1 MTDLKPPKKG
11 DVLEVRLPHGTKQA
25 FMQKARDEGRPASE
39 LIRDFI
45 DHYLVAGDIPPPS
58 TWERTMTIVKKHAR
72 GISVALVG
80 AIAAVAIGLSVAP
93 VTAFPDLKAAF
104 GLLDANGDGV
114 VTLEEFSTPRTVGRS
129 YPLVP
134 ALPVD
139 AAPGP
144 AATVPALPTLPSAP
158 LLSQADDGSA
168 PLPAHNETIFLQVAP
183 TLAMP
188 DDQFMARGAAV
199 SMPAITI
206 VDGSSFMADE
216 FAAMDR
222 DSDGKLSY
230 GEFEARHKAILETA
244 FTEMDLDGNG
254 MIDLDELLAAASGA
268 GATLRQL
275 DRNGDRQV
283 SPDEFAAP
291 QS

>member
-1 MTDLKPPKKG
+1 MTERKPPKKS

-45 DHYLVAGDIPPPS
+45 DRYLVAGDIPPPS
-58 TWERTMTIVKKHAR
+58 IWERTMTIVKKNAR
-72 GISVALVG
+72 GISAGLVG
-80 AIAAVAIGLSVAP
+80 AIAAVAIGLSIAP

-114 VTLEEFSTPRTVGRS
+114 VTLEEFSTPRTVGRT
-129 YPLVP
+129 YPAAP
-134 ALPVD
+134 ALPAD
-139 AAPGP
+139 AVSAPAGV
-144 AATVPALPTLPSAP
+144 VPAQPLVSLSTRADESERLPS
-158 LLSQADDGSA
+158 D
-168 PLPAHNETIFLQVAP
+168 TVFLQATPAP
-183 TLAMP
+183 TIASDRL
-188 DDQFMARGAAV
+188 FVARGDTV
-199 SMPAITI
+199 SMPSITI
-206 VDGSSFMADE
+206 VDGGAFMAGE
-216 FAAMDR
+216 FAAMDK

-254 MIDLDELLAAASGA
+254 MIDLGELMAASSGA
-268 GATLRQL
+268 GATLRYY
-275 DRNGDRQV
+275 DRNGDKKV
-283 SPDEFAAP
+283 SLDEFAAP